1 MREARAAEGPILY
14 VNACVRKESR
24 TEWLAEKLLSKLG
37 SPWQEIRLEDVTFPV
52 VNEEFLQRR
61 DRLLSEG
68 KLQDPM
74 FDLAR
79 QFSRAADIVI
89 AAPFWDLSF
98 PAALKQYLEQVN
110 AVGITFRY
118 SADGVPVGLCRARRL
133 FYVTTA
139 GGLYV
144 PEEFGFGYVKALA
157 QSYYGIR
164 DVRRIGAAGLDLD
177 GADVRAIMASAEAAL
192 SDTDPV

>member
-1 MREARAAEGPILY
+1 MREARAAEGTILY
-14 VNACVRKESR
+14 VNVCVRKESR

-37 SPWQEIRLEDVTFPV
+37 SPCEEIRLEDVTFPV